1 MKNRTKNFYVTFPLI
16 HFILVAA
23 FLFGCA
29 QPQYIQKQSSDSG
42 SVSGQELQADCSIQ
56 FQNSKICL
64 MWRWESQPTNT
75 VMGSLILKTYRL
87 NQLDQTAV
95 ETDMTSI
102 PDLILWMPSMGH
114 GSSPTSSERID
125 VGTYRMNNVFFIMPG
140 DWDLKF
146 QIHSNSEKIDE
157 AIVSVFIN

>member
-1 MKNRTKNFYVTFPLI
+1 MKNRTKNFYVTSALI
-16 HFILVAA
+16 LEILT
-23 FLFGCA
+23 GCA
-29 QPQYIQKQSSDSG
+29 QPKYIQKNSSDSS
-42 SVSGQELQADCSIQ
+42 SVSGQELKADCSLQ

-64 MWRWESQPTNT
+64 MWKWETQPTNT

-87 NQLDQTAV
+87 NHYDQTSV
-95 ETDMTSI
+95 ETDMTAI

-114 GSSPTSSERID
+114 GSSPTVSEQID
-125 VGTYRMNNVFFIMPG
+125 IGTYRIKNVFFIMPG

-146 QIHSNSEKIDE
+146 QVKSGNEKIDE